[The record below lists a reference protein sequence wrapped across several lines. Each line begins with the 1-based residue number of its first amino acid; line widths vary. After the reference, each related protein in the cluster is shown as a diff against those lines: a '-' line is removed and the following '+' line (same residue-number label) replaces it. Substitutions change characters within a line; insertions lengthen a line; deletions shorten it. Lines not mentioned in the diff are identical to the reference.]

1 MWDLRGV
8 IPDSE
13 QKTDPLVDKCRNIV
27 ADIENEPDRDKAR
40 DAVQV
45 DLQEIAEDVAIEE
58 SHGLDLDY
66 ISMIALKD
74 SLGTEFVERIRAIF
88 SEKGHLS
95 KAKNFEFRPPQQEMA
110 MAVARAL
117 EEERH
122 LVVEAG
128 TGVGKSLAYLAPA
141 ILFALEQHKKAIV
154 STHTINLQEQLLYK
168 DIPILRK
175 ILPVE
180 FEAALMKG
188 RQNYLCPRR
197 LERALQQANEL
208 FTGPEQNELSRL
220 AQWARTTRDGSLS
233 DLSVDPDP
241 KVWAQVCSEP
251 HICTT
256 KSCGQSSCF
265 YQQARK
271 RLLTSDV
278 IVINH
283 TLLFMLLGSP
293 DQQEER
299 ESGYLFPNDFIIFDE
314 AHTVEQVASRQ
325 VGIGIS
331 QYGLR
336 STIQRLYNARTRKG
350 LFTVMRDAPGVRLAA
365 DLVDRADQFFAAIE
379 SRSDFRKGR
388 EFRVRAPEFVTDTI
402 TGHLSALQAR
412 ISEVA
417 KRADDEF
424 LKAELQELG
433 RRIRGAREDTATFL
447 EQSAHEHVYWVE
459 RTGKTAQFL
468 SLNAAPIDLA
478 PVLRRMIFREDCSCV
493 MTSAT
498 LSVGRP
504 DLAYL
509 RQRVGADEAEPLLLG
524 SPFDFSAQMKMF
536 IVQKMPDP
544 RDAGYEEALEHWI
557 AHFVE
562 ETDGRAFVLFTS
574 YRGMQQVADQ
584 MREFFARK
592 KFNLLVQGGGAP
604 RGKLLE
610 QFKTTPRSVLFGTD
624 SFWMGVDV
632 PGEALSNV
640 IITRLPFA
648 VPDHPLIEAK
658 LELVEERGG
667 DPFTEYSLPEAILKL
682 RQGVGRL
689 IRTKIDRGII
699 VILDNRIV
707 NKPYGRAFLQ
717 ALPKCPVKII

>member
-1 MWDLRGV
+1 
-8 IPDSE
+8 
-13 QKTDPLVDKCRNIV
+13 
-27 ADIENEPDRDKAR
+27 
-40 DAVQV
+40 
-45 DLQEIAEDVAIEE
+45 
-58 SHGLDLDY
+58 
-66 ISMIALKD
+66 MIALKD
-74 SLGTEFVERIRAIF
+74 SLGTEFVERIRTIF
-88 SEKGHLS
+88 SENGRLS
-95 KAKNFEFRPPQQEMA
+95 KAKNFEFRPQQQEMA
-110 MAVARAL
+110 VAVARAL

-168 DIPILRK
+168 DIPILKK

-180 FEAALMKG
+180 FDAALMKG

-208 FTGPEQNELSRL
+208 FTRPEQNELTTL
-220 AQWARTTRDGSLS
+220 AEWARTTRDGSLS
-233 DLSVDPDP
+233 DLSVEPDP
-241 KVWAQVCSEP
+241 KVWTQVCSEP
-251 HICTT
+251 HICTKKT
-256 KSCGQSSCF
+256 CGRDTRCF
-265 YQQARK
+265 YHNARK
-271 RLLTSDV
+271 LFEAADLV
-278 IVINH
+278 VINH
-283 TLLFMLLGSP
+283 TLLFMLLGHP

-299 ESGYLFPNDFIIFDE
+299 ESGFVFPNDFIIFDE

-325 VGIGIS
+325 IGIGIS

-350 LFTVMRDAPGVRLAA
+350 LFTVMRDAAGVRLAA
-365 DLVDRADQFFAAIE
+365 DLVDELDRFFAAIE
-379 SRSDFRKGR
+379 SACDFRKAR
-388 EFRVRAPEFVTDTI
+388 EFRVRAPELVPDTI
-402 TGHLSALQAR
+402 TGRLTGLQAR
-412 ISEVA
+412 IAEVA
-417 KRADDEF
+417 RRADDEI

-433 RRIRGAREDTATFL
+433 RRIRDAHDGTAIFL
-447 EQSAHEHVYWVE
+447 EQSARGHVYWVE

-468 SLNAAPIDLA
+468 TLNAAPIDIA
-478 PVLRRMIFREDCSCV
+478 PELRRMIFRESCSCV

-498 LSVGRP
+498 LSVGRS
-504 DLAYL
+504 DLAYF
-509 RQRVGADEAEPLLLG
+509 RQRIGADEVEPLLLG
-524 SPFDFSAQMKMF
+524 SPFDFRTQMKIF

-584 MREFFARK
+584 MGEFFSRK
-592 KFNLLVQGGGAP
+592 KLNLLVQGGGAP
-604 RGKLLE
+604 RGKLLD
-610 QFKTTPRSVLFGTD
+610 QFRSTPRSVLFGTD
-624 SFWMGVDV
+624 SFWSGVDV

-648 VPDHPLIEAK
+648 VPDYPLIEAK

-689 IRTKIDRGII
+689 IRTKSDHGII

-707 NKPYGRAFLQ
+707 TKPYGRAFLQ